1 MKVVLIIGGAVS
13 GSTAAKKLIDAGIRS
28 VVIEQN
34 KMPYG
39 KIEDGLPRWHD
50 KQRSG
55 EYDKIDEIISNDLVD
70 YVPLTKLGKDI
81 SFEEVLDI
89 GWSCVYFAN
98 GAWKDRPFP
107 IKKIENFGNFHYQN
121 PYVYWFNHYHEKD
134 YKGKQVNVV
143 DNALVIGGGLASI
156 DVCKITQLELVKQKV
171 ESKIKNFDIVEMEH
185 KGIPKYL
192 SEYNI
197 NYKDLGIVST
207 RLIYRRDI
215 DNMPI
220 TTIPDG
226 LEKDM
231 IEKRK
236 IARRKVLSNM
246 QDKYLFDVLECTQPI
261 DIVVEDDK
269 LVGIKTISN
278 EVLNGKLVPIE
289 NSEKII
295 NADLF
300 ISSIGSL
307 PEPIEGVPMNG
318 STYDIVDQESGKFN
332 DYEKLHGMGNAIT
345 GQGNIKASRVSAKTV
360 SDLTIDLI
368 DDIDKNVVEKIDL
381 KVKEWQSKSCL
392 LYTSPSPRD
401 RQKSRMPSSA

>member
-107 IKKIENFGNFHYQN
+107 IKKIENFENFHYQN

-192 SEYNI
+192 SEHNI
-197 NYKDLGIVST
+197 NYKDLGIVGT
-207 RLIYRRDI
+207 KLIYRRNI

-246 QDKYLFDVLECTQPI
+246 KDKYLFDVLECTQPI
-261 DIVVEDDK
+261 DIVVEDEK
-269 LVGIKTISN
+269 LVGLKTISN

-295 NADLF
+295 NADIF

-307 PEPIEGVPMNG
+307 PEPIKGVPMNG
-318 STYDIVDQESGKFN
+318 STYDILDKESGKFN

-381 KVKEWQSKSCL
+381 KVKEWQSKSS
-392 LYTSPSPRD
+392 YSGD
-401 RQKSRMPSSA
+401 YFEWKEKK

>member
-55 EYDKIDEIISNDLVD
+55 EYDKIDEIISNNLVD

-107 IKKIENFGNFHYQN
+107 IDKIENFGNFHYQN

-192 SEYNI
+192 SENNI
-197 NYKDLGIVST
+197 NYKDLGIVGT
-207 RLIYRRDI
+207 RLIYRRNI

-236 IARRKVLSNM
+236 IARRKVLINM
-246 QDKYLFDVLECTQPI
+246 QDKYLFDVLECTQPT
-261 DIVVEDDK
+261 DIVVEDEK
-269 LVGIKTISN
+269 LVGLKTISN

-295 NADLF
+295 YADIF

-381 KVKEWQSKSCL
+381 KVKEWQSKSS
-392 LYTSPSPRD
+392 YSGD
-401 RQKSRMPSSA
+401 YFEWKEKK

>member
-13 GSTAAKKLIDAGIRS
+13 GSTAAKKLIDAGIRC
-28 VVIEQN
+28 VVVEQN
-34 KMPYG
+34 RMPYG

-55 EYDKIDEIISNDLVD
+55 EYDKIDEIISNELVD

-81 SFEEVLDI
+81 PFEEVLDM
-89 GWSCVYFAN
+89 GWSCIYFAN

-107 IKKIENFGNFHYQN
+107 IHEIENFENFHYQN
-121 PYVYWFNHYHEKD
+121 PYVFWFNHYHEENFE
-134 YKGKQVNVV
+134 GKNVNVV

-171 ESKIKNFDIVEMEH
+171 ESKIENFDIVEMEH

-192 SEYNI
+192 SEHNI
-197 NYKDLGIVST
+197 NYDDLDIIGT
-207 RLIYRRDI
+207 KLIYRRNI

-220 TTIPDG
+220 TTIPEG
-226 LEKDM
+226 LDNDM

-236 IARRKVLSNM
+236 MARRKVLRNM
-246 QDKYLFDVLECTQPI
+246 QDKYLFDVVDCTQPT
-261 DIVVEDDK
+261 DIIVEGDK
-269 LVGIKTISN
+269 LVGLKTISN
-278 EVLNGKLVPIE
+278 EVVDGKLVPIK

-295 NADLF
+295 NANIF

-307 PEPIEGVPMNG
+307 PEPIKGVPMNG
-318 STYDIVDQESGKFN
+318 STYDIIDQESGKFN
-332 DYEKLHGMGNAIT
+332 DFEKLHGMGNAIT

-368 DDIDKNVVEKIDL
+368 NDIDKNTIEKINV
-381 KVKEWQSKSCL
+381 KVKEWQSKSS
-392 LYTSPSPRD
+392 YNGD
-401 RQKSRMPSSA
+401 YFEWKEKK

>member
-28 VVIEQN
+28 VVVEQN
-34 KMPYG
+34 RMPYG

-55 EYDKIDEIISNDLVD
+55 EYDKIDEIISNELVD

-81 SFEEVLDI
+81 PFEEVLDM
-89 GWSCVYFAN
+89 GWSCIYFAN

-107 IKKIENFGNFHYQN
+107 IHEIENFENFHYQN
-121 PYVYWFNHYHEKD
+121 PYVFWFNHYHEENFE
-134 YKGKQVNVV
+134 GKNVNVV

-171 ESKIKNFDIVEMEH
+171 ESKIENFDIVEMEH

-192 SEYNI
+192 SEHNI
-197 NYKDLGIVST
+197 NYDDLEIIGT
-207 RLIYRRDI
+207 KLIYRRNI

-220 TTIPDG
+220 TTIPEG
-226 LEKDM
+226 LDNDM

-236 IARRKVLSNM
+236 IARRKVLRNM
-246 QDKYLFDVLECTQPI
+246 QDKYLFDVVDCTQPT
-261 DIVVEDDK
+261 DIIVEGDK
-269 LVGIKTISN
+269 LVGLKTISN
-278 EVLNGKLVPIE
+278 EVVDGKLVPIK

-295 NADLF
+295 NANIF

-307 PEPIEGVPMNG
+307 PEPIKGVPMNG
-318 STYDIVDQESGKFN
+318 STYDIIDQESGKFN
-332 DYEKLHGMGNAIT
+332 DFEKLHGMGNAIT

-368 DDIDKNVVEKIDL
+368 NDIDKNIFEKINV
-381 KVKEWQSKSCL
+381 KVKEWQSKSS
-392 LYTSPSPRD
+392 YNGD
-401 RQKSRMPSSA
+401 YFEWKEKK

>member
-192 SEYNI
+192 SENNI
-197 NYKDLGIVST
+197 NYKDLGIVGT
-207 RLIYRRDI
+207 RLIYRRNI

-246 QDKYLFDVLECTQPI
+246 QEKYLFDVLECTQPI

-269 LVGIKTISN
+269 LIGLKTISN

-381 KVKEWQSKSCL
+381 KVKEWQSKSS
-392 LYTSPSPRD
+392 YSGD
-401 RQKSRMPSSA
+401 YFEWKEKK

>member
-28 VVIEQN
+28 VVVEQN
-34 KMPYG
+34 RMPYG

-55 EYDKIDEIISNDLVD
+55 EYDKIDKIISNELVD

-81 SFEEVLDI
+81 PFEEVLDM
-89 GWSCVYFAN
+89 GWSCIYFAN

-107 IKKIENFGNFHYQN
+107 IHEIENFENFHYQN
-121 PYVYWFNHYHEKD
+121 PYVFWFNHYHEENFE
-134 YKGKQVNVV
+134 GKNVSVV

-171 ESKIKNFDIVEMEH
+171 ESKIENFDIVEMEH

-192 SEYNI
+192 SEHNI
-197 NYKDLGIVST
+197 NYDDLDIIGT
-207 RLIYRRDI
+207 KLIYRRNI

-220 TTIPDG
+220 TTIPEG
-226 LEKDM
+226 LDNDM

-236 IARRKVLSNM
+236 MARRKVLRNM
-246 QDKYLFDVLECTQPI
+246 QDKYLFDVVDCTQPI
-261 DIVVEDDK
+261 DIIVEGDK
-269 LVGIKTISN
+269 LVGLKTISN
-278 EVLNGKLVPIE
+278 EVVDGKLVPIK

-295 NADLF
+295 NANIF

-307 PEPIEGVPMNG
+307 PEPIKGVPMNG
-318 STYDIVDQESGKFN
+318 STYDIIDQESGKFN
-332 DYEKLHGMGNAIT
+332 DFEKLHGMGNAIT

-368 DDIDKNVVEKIDL
+368 NDIDKNTIEKINV
-381 KVKEWQSKSCL
+381 KVKEWQSKSS
-392 LYTSPSPRD
+392 YNGD
-401 RQKSRMPSSA
+401 YFEWKEKK

>member
-28 VVIEQN
+28 VVVEQN
-34 KMPYG
+34 RMPYG

-55 EYDKIDEIISNDLVD
+55 EYDKIDKIISNELVD

-81 SFEEVLDI
+81 PFEEVLDM
-89 GWSCVYFAN
+89 GWSCIYFAN

-107 IKKIENFGNFHYQN
+107 IHEIENFENFHYQN
-121 PYVYWFNHYHEKD
+121 PYVFWFNHYHEENFE
-134 YKGKQVNVV
+134 GKNVNVV

-171 ESKIKNFDIVEMEH
+171 ESKIENFDIVEMEH

-192 SEYNI
+192 SEHNI
-197 NYKDLGIVST
+197 NYDDLDIIGT
-207 RLIYRRDI
+207 KLIYRRNI

-220 TTIPDG
+220 TTIPEG
-226 LEKDM
+226 LDNDM

-236 IARRKVLSNM
+236 MARRKVLRNM
-246 QDKYLFDVLECTQPI
+246 QDKYLFDVVDCTQPT
-261 DIVVEDDK
+261 DIIVEGDK
-269 LVGIKTISN
+269 LVGLKTISN
-278 EVLNGKLVPIE
+278 EVVDGKLVPIK

-295 NADLF
+295 NANIF

-307 PEPIEGVPMNG
+307 PEPIKGVPMNG
-318 STYDIVDQESGKFN
+318 STYDIIDQESGKFN
-332 DYEKLHGMGNAIT
+332 DFEKLHGMGNAIT

-368 DDIDKNVVEKIDL
+368 NDIDKNIFEKINV
-381 KVKEWQSKSCL
+381 KVKEWQSKSS
-392 LYTSPSPRD
+392 YNGD
-401 RQKSRMPSSA
+401 YFEWKEKK

>member
-381 KVKEWQSKSCL
+381 KVKEWQSKSSYSL
-392 LYTSPSPRD
+392 SLIHI
-401 RQKSRMPSSA
+401 